1 MLVDAVCRVCGR
13 ATPAGFAHC
22 FCCATI
28 VRALRMPLAPVEVL
42 VDCRIGDRMH
52 RRLRGYK
59 DAPVADVRRAH
70 AETLAASI
78 ERLVAG
84 ARADLEKRFGSPWD
98 LVVTVPSS
106 SRPTGAPVDALVERV
121 PALAAQ
127 HASLLVR
134 GSEPMDHLAPA
145 RRGFE
150 VRASV
155 DTRWLRCR
163 RILVFDDTLITG
175 ARAQSAVAALRSVGG
190 EVIGVIAVGRVVRGV
205 APRSGS
211 LPRVVD
217 PTHLR

>member
-1 MLVDAVCRVCGR
+1 MLVDALCRVCGQ
-13 ATPAGFAHC
+13 ATAGGFAHC

-28 VRALRMPLAPVEVL
+28 VRTLRMPLAPVGVL
-42 VDCRIGDRMH
+42 VDYKIGDRMH

-70 AETLAASI
+70 AAELAASI
-78 ERLVAG
+78 GRLVAD
-84 ARADLEKRFGSPWD
+84 ARADLETRFGSAWD

-106 SRPTGAPVDALVERV
+106 TRPAGTPVDALVKRV

-134 GSEPMDHLAPA
+134 GSEQMDHLEPA

-155 DTRWLRCR
+155 DTRWLRR
-163 RILVFDDTLITG
+163 QRIIVFDDTMITG
-175 ARAQSAVAALRSVGG
+175 ARAQSAVAALRIAGG
-190 EVIGVIAVGRVVRGV
+190 EVVGVVAVGRVVGRV
-205 APRSGS
+205 ASLSSP
-211 LPRVVD
+211 LPRVVGS
-217 PTHLR
+217 THLR